1 MASLPTT
8 STKVR
13 RKRLTLAE
21 KRDIL
26 DDLSNG
32 ITVKEPAIRF
42 GCTERTIQKTRAQS
56 ETVLA
61 AFQQSASNTQFKA
74 LQAPRF
80 PDIESVLYKFV
91 QIARFAKLP
100 LSGSVLRC
108 RALHIHDVLL
118 KKEHHDA
125 KRLQLEAFSA
135 SAR

>member
-8 STKVR
+8 SAKVR

-32 ITVKEPAIRF
+32 NTVKETAIRF

-61 AFQQSASNTQFKA
+61 AFQQSALNTQFKA

-80 PDIESVLYKFV
+80 PDIESGLYKFV
-91 QIARFAKLP
+91 QVARFAKLP

-108 RALHIHDVLL
+108 RALHIRDVLL

-125 KRLQLEAFSA
+125 K
-135 SAR
+135 